1 MESRR
6 VFFVAHVLSLLPS
19 RVSSLVSQKK
29 WDLVRYF
36 WIQNVCDRVDQLPLF
51 PYGRG

>member
-29 WDLVRYF
+29 LGLGEIFLDTKCVRS
-36 WIQNVCDRVDQLPLF
+36 
-51 PYGRG
+51 GRSTPIVSLW